1 MNTRSSSGFTL
12 IELLVVVAII
22 GILAAVGIIA
32 YNGYVEAAKKKSAE
46 NIMQQISLAQTEYYS
61 DYSVYYTYSAGC
73 SIPISDDTSSRDIE
87 KELLGSNVTTPT
99 IITNDIGFYMCIE
112 KNGTSY
118 NVIADDY
125 FFKKR
130 TPSCV
135 ITLNGINLGIT
146 RGSGC

>member
-1 MNTRSSSGFTL
+1 MKKSEKGFTL

-73 SIPISDDTSSRDIE
+73 SIPDDASSRDIE

-118 NVIADDY
+118 NVIANDF

-130 TPSCV
+130 TPPCV

>member
-1 MNTRSSSGFTL
+1 MKNNRGFSL
-12 IELLVVVAII
+12 IEILVVVAII
-22 GILAAVGIIA
+22 GIISVTAIIKIG
-32 YNGYVEAAKKKSAE
+32 NNIDLAKKKSAE

-130 TPSCV
+130 TPPCE